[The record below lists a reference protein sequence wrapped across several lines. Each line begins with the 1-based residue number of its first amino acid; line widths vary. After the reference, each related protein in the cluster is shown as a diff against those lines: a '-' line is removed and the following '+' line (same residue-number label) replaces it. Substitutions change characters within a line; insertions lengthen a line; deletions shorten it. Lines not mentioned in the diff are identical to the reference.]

1 LRKNRQLALNLD
13 DAAVRPTRTA
23 GILEHLLL
31 DNSRS
36 EPKFAADT
44 TQLPGRVANTQSADW
59 VAPLGREHVR
69 QWQARRRAE
78 AGSRGILPRGREGF
92 QPSAGMRARF
102 IRFCALASHLV
113 ELSQTVMHYLGAVF
127 PGDPV
132 SQPNQSPLNARESA
146 GSPEPSREAL
156 HEGHRRVA
164 SIT

>member
-1 LRKNRQLALNLD
+1 MQGTAFVLVRSALANPND
-13 DAAVRPTRTA
+13 RAPNQ
-23 GILEHLLL
+23 
-31 DNSRS
+31 NSRLI
-36 EPKFAADT
+36 P
-44 TQLPGRVANTQSADW
+44 PNCRRVANARSADW

-78 AGSRGILPRGREGF
+78 AGSRGILPRGRAGF

-132 SQPNQSPLNARESA
+132 SQPNQSPLNARQSA

-164 SIT
+164 SIA